1 MEEAELS
8 HYVTQL
14 KVEFDSCDSTASGFL
29 DGDQLTELCRKLQ
42 LEAQRP
48 EVLDALLGGRHSARV
63 DFEQFK
69 TVLVSVLSRSV
80 DCSTSEEDSSY
91 LEPVVREEVKPKFV
105 KGGKRYGRRSQPDA
119 APAGVTD
126 RPPPRTTAA
135 DSSPGGV
142 RRAKVRRA
150 TSLESIQSLKSEDET
165 GSQKERIQPDF
176 QSKGPQQQEELE
188 LVGRHGAGGLQQLNT
203 EDLDAIW
210 VQCVRSNVSGPM
222 YQVQC
227 VRSNVSGP
235 MCQVQC
241 VRSNVSGPM
250 CQVQCIRSNVSGPM
264 YQVQCVR
271 SNVSGPMYQV
281 QCVRSN
287 SRGVCGGSSGSS
299 SLRQVGLMHCSSG
312 PISGRTVLTWVRMDR
327 TSSCTQRQAALE
339 ERSVR
344 STSPSLLAATVGQRV
359 LGRLDEGSGCTSP
372 ERVVALWTE
381 EGIRN
386 GRDILQTLDFP
397 LEERLSLADLTLA
410 LDNEL
415 LVSGNGIH
423 QAALISYKN
432 EVQHLQVQ
440 VEQACRE
447 RDKMKCDLDVS
458 HQRNLQLVREVDE
471 HHSSLETLNQ
481 SRIRDLE
488 QDFRDRLTAVRVQA
502 EQESEAL
509 LQQAERERRSL
520 HDELRLLRVQ
530 EAELREELCSAAQ
543 ESGRLEEDLS
553 AVTLKLTEAQ
563 SSVKRLQR
571 DLDQLLLDKLGGL
584 DPAGL
589 SHEERFSQ
597 MVRDYEVQCRELQ
610 DRNDELSSE
619 LELLK
624 SQRSDRKSRRSAGDD
639 GALSWTQQ
647 RVSTGTNCDEVK
659 SSSTPPV
666 RKKLQPTDK
675 TALCSLH
682 SVSGPS
688 LSIQTELAV
697 EQLKTKQQ
705 QELQE
710 LHVQLET
717 QVNYYERSLEVMRQS
732 MEVERKDIAQAFK
745 MEISELE
752 EQKSEAEQQVKQ
764 LKETVDRLHTRG
776 GAGGWSHGEERRM
789 QRERAELEQ
798 NFAREIGN
806 LVQSL
811 SSEKDQMEAELKLEK
826 DQEVMVVS
834 GQSELRPSHMKLQR
848 AEGRRRLLHRARR
861 RLRGQR
867 GLWEKRWCE
876 QRDAEEQVSQSEA
889 GVEELR
895 GRLEEE
901 LKACS
906 RRCSDLES
914 RLEES
919 ISFLE
924 ALELTSQRLASEKS
938 SVQEELQ
945 QVRSREE
952 RLLRQV
958 TLLKEELGNLQT
970 ASNGV
975 LQHRE
980 RLSKEFLQQ
989 QKQLR
994 AREQRV
1000 EVLETE
1006 LESLEED
1013 SRFQAQGLSK
1023 ATAGLDSLKTDRA
1036 RLIQDLKDQAMAVDN
1051 LQLQLD
1057 GVLEDLDR
1065 RRSAEEALQEA
1076 LKQEQT
1082 LTLLLRSALDGDK
1095 EEVHC
1100 LGQENGSYARLVDQL
1115 SNQIVEMEEELSTL
1129 RDHLRELS
1137 AHLNDTADLV
1147 LDLRRQLNSK
1157 TSEMDLVRVEVA
1169 DAADLSRRA
1178 NEQHRKDLDVGRQQV
1193 LQLQKNLLESQNQLR
1208 TAEQDF
1214 AREKKTMM
1222 QQLMELEKLAL
1233 DLEEVMDLA
1242 GPHRSQLEEVRAEN
1256 GALERRLG
1264 VLQQEV
1270 SELEDAVAKRTRK
1283 LDEME
1288 REHVRSREEEERL
1301 HKENSRYREEL
1312 LDLSARNLQ
1321 LSADNGELSARLRG
1335 DQELLQMLRER
1346 LATVSKEQGE
1356 EVAMEAVRTQE
1367 RPPGCSQDQLTRLSA
1382 LEAELSAVTLELQ
1395 RLEED
1400 KDKLLREADERNNK
1414 VEALQRALFSAEA
1427 EGERLRSH
1435 FHAVGQEKLDQQQRK
1450 VEELESSVGKLMRV
1464 EEELRQ
1470 GLQEQ
1475 QEEIDKL
1482 RVQNQELQHELAA
1495 LQHRSQEVQNQEQ
1508 QNLKTELMEAQDQAR
1523 RADAALQKDQVQH
1536 LRRLQEMQ
1544 QQAADGL
1551 RVQEERLQARLEE
1564 EQGRSRQLEETLRL
1578 RAQQSS
1584 SHISMKQ
1591 DQYEKAVQVLR
1602 RRTEEL
1608 ETTLKAVRLVLQ
1620 EKVQQLKEQLAKNR
1634 KSGALLKDLHAENC
1648 ELMKALQ
1655 VTEQRQ
1661 KHAEKKNFLLED
1673 RVHALNS
1680 LLREVVAA
1688 V

>member
-1 MEEAELS
+1 MQEAELS

-14 KVEFDSCDSTASGFL
+14 KVEFDGCDSTATGFL
-29 DGDQLTELCRKLQ
+29 DREQLTELCRKLQ

-48 EVLDALLGGRHSARV
+48 VLLDTLLGGRHYAQV
-63 DFEQFK
+63 NFEEFK
-69 TVLVSVLSRSV
+69 TGLVAVLSRSL
-80 DCSTSEEDSSY
+80 DSSTSEDDSSY

-119 APAGVTD
+119 APTGVTD
-126 RPPPRTTAA
+126 SPPSRSKAA
-135 DSSPGGV
+135 ASSPGGV
-142 RRAKVRRA
+142 RRAKVRRS
-150 TSLESIQSLKSEDET
+150 TSLESIESLKTEEET
-165 GSQKERIQPDF
+165 GSRKERLQSDF
-176 QSKGPQQQEELE
+176 QSKGPQQELD
-188 LVGRHGAGGLQQLNT
+188 LGVVGRDGAGGLQQLYT
-203 EDLDAIW
+203 EVL
-210 VQCVRSNVSGPM
+210 CEVRSSSVTASAFKQDVDALLGNAELDGRDFQKVLRCSAPVSCSTP
-222 YQVQC
+222 
-227 VRSNVSGP
+227 VRSAD
-235 MCQVQC
+235 
-241 VRSNVSGPM
+241 
-250 CQVQCIRSNVSGPM
+250 
-264 YQVQCVR
+264 
-271 SNVSGPMYQV
+271 
-281 QCVRSN
+281 
-287 SRGVCGGSSGSS
+287 
-299 SLRQVGLMHCSSG
+299 L
-312 PISGRTVLTWVRMDR
+312 
-327 TSSCTQRQAALE
+327 QRPQPWHQAALE

-447 RDKMKCDLDVS
+447 RDKMKTDLDLS

-488 QDFRDRLTAVRVQA
+488 QDFRDRLAAVRGQA

-509 LQQAERERRSL
+509 VQQAESERRSL
-520 HDELRLLRVQ
+520 RGELRLLRAQ
-530 EAELREELCSAAQ
+530 EAELREELCGAKQ
-543 ESGRLEEDLS
+543 ESSRLEEDLS
-553 AVTLKLTEAQ
+553 AAKLKLTEAQ
-563 SSVKRLQR
+563 SSVSRLQR
-571 DLDQLLLDKLGGL
+571 DVDQLLLDKLGVL
-584 DPAGL
+584 DPTGL

-597 MVRDYEVQCRELQ
+597 MVRDYEVQCRRLKELQ

-639 GALSWTQQ
+639 GALSWAEQ
-647 RVSTGTNCDEVK
+647 RRSNETNCDDVQVK
-659 SSSTPPV
+659 TSLSPLLP
-666 RKKLQPTDK
+666 KKPQPTDK

-688 LSIQTELAV
+688 VSIQTELAV

-717 QVNYYERSLEVMRQS
+717 RVNYYERSLEVMRQS

-752 EQKSEAEQQVKQ
+752 EQKSQAEQEVKQ
-764 LKETVDRLHTRG
+764 LKEALGRLHPQ
-776 GAGGWSHGEERRM
+776 AGGGGWIHGQERRM

-806 LVQSL
+806 LVQRL
-811 SSEKDQMEAELKLEK
+811 SSEKDEMEAELKLEK
-826 DQEVMVVS
+826 DQEVMLVS
-834 GQSELRPSHMKLQR
+834 GESALRLPSRMKLQR
-848 AEGRRRLLHRARR
+848 HERRRLPE
-861 RLRGQR
+861 QR
-867 GLWEKRWCE
+867 G
-876 QRDAEEQVSQSEA
+876 AEEQLSQSEA
-889 GVEELR
+889 SVEELR

-906 RRCSDLES
+906 RRCSELES

-924 ALELTSQRLASEKS
+924 ALELTSQRLGSEKS
-938 SVQEELQ
+938 SVQGELQ

-952 RLLRQV
+952 QLLRQV
-958 TLLKEELGNLQT
+958 TQMKEELGNLQT

-975 LQHRE
+975 LQK
-980 RLSKEFLQQ
+980 RLQ
-989 QKQLR
+989 

-1000 EVLETE
+1000 DVLKME
-1006 LESLEED
+1006 LESLQED

-1023 ATAGLDSLKTDRA
+1023 AIAGLDLLKMDRA
-1036 RLIQDLKDQAMAVDN
+1036 RLIQDLKDQAMAVDT
-1051 LQLQLD
+1051 LQLELD
-1057 GVLEDLDR
+1057 GVFEELDR
-1065 RRSAEEALQEA
+1065 RRSAKEALQEA

-1082 LTLLLRSALDGDK
+1082 LTSLLQSALDGDK
-1095 EEVHC
+1095 EEVHGV
-1100 LGQENGSYARLVDQL
+1100 GQENGTYAQLVDQL
-1115 SNQIVEMEEELSTL
+1115 SNQIVEMEEEISTL

-1137 AHLNDTADLV
+1137 AQLNDTADLV

-1157 TSEMDLVRVEVA
+1157 TSELDLLRAEVA
-1169 DAADLSRRA
+1169 ELSRRD
-1178 NEQHRKDLDVGRQQV
+1178 EDQHRKDLDVSRRQV

-1214 AREKKTMM
+1214 EQEKRTMM
-1222 QQLMELEKLAL
+1222 QKLMELEKLVL

-1242 GPHRSQLEEVRAEN
+1242 SPHRSQLEEVRAEN
-1256 GALERRLG
+1256 GALGQRLG
-1264 VLQQEV
+1264 ALQQEV
-1270 SELEDAVAKRTRK
+1270 SELEDDVAKRTRK

-1288 REHVRSREEEERL
+1288 REHERSREAEKTL

-1312 LDLSARNLQ
+1312 LDLSARNLR

-1335 DQELLQMLRER
+1335 DQESLQMLRER
-1346 LATVSKEQGE
+1346 LLTVSKEQE
-1356 EVAMEAVRTQE
+1356 EGVSTE
-1367 RPPGCSQDQLTRLSA
+1367 RPPSVPQDQLTRLSA
-1382 LEAELSAVTLELQ
+1382 LEAELSAETLKLQ

-1414 VEALQRALFSAEA
+1414 VEALQRALFSVEA
-1427 EGERLRSH
+1427 EGEELRSQLR
-1435 FHAVGQEKLDQQQRK
+1435 AVCQEKLGHAQEVSQRQRK
-1450 VEELESSVGKLMRV
+1450 VEELESSVRKLMRV

-1475 QEEIDKL
+1475 QEEIHKL

-1495 LQHRSQEVQNQEQ
+1495 LQVQNQEQ
-1508 QNLKTELMEAQDQAR
+1508 QILKTELMEAQDQVQ
-1523 RADAALQKDQVQH
+1523 RADAALQLDRLQH
-1536 LRRLQEMQ
+1536 LRRLQEVQ
-1544 QQAADGL
+1544 RQAGDGH
-1551 RVQEERLQARLEE
+1551 REQEERLQARLQE

-1578 RAQQSS
+1578 RAQHSS

-1591 DQYEKAVQVLR
+1591 DQYEKAVLVLR
-1602 RRTEEL
+1602 QRTEEL

-1634 KSGALLKDLHAENC
+1634 KSGALLKDLHGENAQ
-1648 ELMKALQ
+1648 LMKALQ

-1673 RVHALNS
+1673 RVRALNS
-1680 LLREVVAA
+1680 LLREVVTA